1 MRGELYFLVKTG
13 LDARFGFYLK
23 TRWTRNFDSMLKR
36 FLRLLRSFSSLKL
49 NSTIILGPKM
59 YMGWVGLI
67 SRKKSG
73 EKGSIYPLIT
83 LLSVVVGFRRW
94 KNWIQCNSGF
104 NFLFLKNVLDVLKS
118 SYKHYKLRYHLV
130 KVVKK
135 SRDNEHL
142 SLVNVLSH
150 QIILPMV
157 PPTPMIVFR
166 I

>member
-1 MRGELYFLVKTG
+1 M
-13 LDARFGFYLK
+13 
-23 TRWTRNFDSMLKR
+23 
-36 FLRLLRSFSSLKL
+36 
-49 NSTIILGPKM
+49 
-59 YMGWVGLI
+59 
-67 SRKKSG
+67 
-73 EKGSIYPLIT
+73 
-83 LLSVVVGFRRW
+83 LSVVVGFCQY
-94 KNWIQCNSGF
+94 KHWIQCNSGF
-104 NFLFLKNVLDVLKS
+104 NFVFLTNVFDVLKL